1 MPNPFTIAI
10 RSADKK
16 MRQISRKFAKV
27 ALHIQLAHQMA
38 LTGLSVL
45 GRIRPPFA
53 STKRSQFP
61 IHPLKREL
69 SVWIGITKEIW
80 GVPSHKV
87 GGAPGVGSL

>member
-61 IHPLKREL
+61 IQRSTEMRNIRLDWDYCR
-69 SVWIGITKEIW
+69 V
-80 GVPSHKV
+80 
-87 GGAPGVGSL
+87 